1 MPAPATGREDWD
13 AETKSRCAG
22 KFIGNIADENIIVAV
37 ETFLI
42 IKKDRF
48 LSVFK
53 CFFFLNFSEMIDK
66 NMPTPTRLFQGGRPA
81 KRSSR

>member
-37 ETFLI
+37 EKFLI

-53 CFFFLNFSEMIDK
+53 CFFFFEFLRNDRQKHANTNKTI
-66 NMPTPTRLFQGGRPA
+66 
-81 KRSSR
+81 SRRAAGQKK